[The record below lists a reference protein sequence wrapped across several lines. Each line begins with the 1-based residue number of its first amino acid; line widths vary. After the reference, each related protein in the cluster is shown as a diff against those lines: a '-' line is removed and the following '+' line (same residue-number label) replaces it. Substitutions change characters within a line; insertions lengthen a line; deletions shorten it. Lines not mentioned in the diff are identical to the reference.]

1 MEFTNSLKYS
11 TYVNHTLSDIRFV
24 MIGVGVL
31 SVGFIVMALF
41 GTQYQDITIQ
51 TKEFSECYDYT
62 DENVPVKIDCD
73 EQLQDRNLMFAAVLG
88 ILIAGGLALVKGIRG
103 KWDNEVKPEEMVG
116 PGGDKKTSD
125 DDKKE
130 DS

>member
-1 MEFTNSLKYS
+1 
-11 TYVNHTLSDIRFV
+11 

-41 GTQYQDITIQ
+41 GTQYQEITIQ
-51 TKEFSECYDYT
+51 TNEFSECFDYT
-62 DENVPVKIDCD
+62 DENLPVKIDCD
-73 EQLQDRNLMFAAVLG
+73 EQLQDRNLMFGAVLG

-116 PGGDKKTSD
+116 PGGDKNTSD

>member
-1 MEFTNSLKYS
+1 MEFTNSLKYCLCLDF
-11 TYVNHTLSDIRFV
+11 TMSDIRFV

-51 TKEFSECYDYT
+51 TKEFSECYNYT
-62 DENVPVKIDCD
+62 DENLPVKIDCD
-73 EQLQDRNLMFAAVLG
+73 KQLQDRNLMFAVVIG
-88 ILIAGGLALVKGIRG
+88 ILIVGGLALVKGIRG

>member
-1 MEFTNSLKYS
+1 M
-11 TYVNHTLSDIRFV
+11 SDIRFI
-24 MIGVGVL
+24 MIGVAVL

-62 DENVPVKIDCD
+62 DENLPVKIDCD
-73 EQLQDRNLMFAAVLG
+73 EQLQSRNYMFAIVIG
-88 ILIAGGLALVKGIRG
+88 ILVTGGIALLKGIRG
-103 KWDNEVKPEEMVG
+103 TWDNDVKPEEMLG
-116 PGGDKKTSD
+116 PGGDKKNSN
-125 DDKKE
+125 DDKKD